1 MQRKVTKLL
10 LFHKRL
16 TYSFEVGCVASFV
29 SEGTA
34 YKFVHAIYWENKFQ
48 CNDKLNLI
56 RYKKIIQND
65 YWMIVIWVMV
75 IYTKLKV
82 AKTV

>member
-29 SEGTA
+29 SGGTA
-34 YKFVHAIYWENKFQ
+34 YKFNKFA
-48 CNDKLNLI
+48 CNAKLNLI
-56 RYKKIIQND
+56 RYKNNSEWLLNDSDLINGDIYKI
-65 YWMIVIWVMV
+65 
-75 IYTKLKV
+75 KSG
-82 AKTV
+82 